1 MDGTID
7 REERHRLIDMIT
19 AAWKT
24 KVIGE
29 AVGLGLIEALAAG
42 RHDSAAIAQSL
53 GADEDGVMRLL
64 RALAVLGLVTHE
76 GSDRFSLTPLGDCLR
91 KDAPDSL
98 YGMSGHWNERM
109 WNSFAN
115 LGVSVMSGE
124 PSVPSGPDHFVQQ
137 QADPAR
143 ADVFNRAMAEG
154 SLRVGRALARA
165 YDFSDVKT
173 VRDVGGGYGALLV
186 GLLEAHPHLRGE
198 IFDLATL
205 GDAALKW
212 QDGQPVRDRIA
223 YLGGS
228 FFDAVPPGADLL
240 LLKFILHDWNDA
252 RCRTILS
259 NCRDAIGDGR
269 ILIIERIV
277 PDRVGPGDEDVIR
290 GDLIMLSVGGKER
303 TEAEYRA
310 LLSATGLDMTG
321 ITQIDDRY
329 AAIEAR
335 RVG

>member
-29 AVGLGLIEALAAG
+29 AVGLGLIEELAAG

-53 GADEDGVMRLL
+53 GASEDGVMRLL

-76 GSDRFSLTPLGDCLR
+76 GSDRFSPTPLGDCLR

-115 LGVSVMSGE
+115 LGVSVKSGE

-186 GLLEAHPHLRGE
+186 ACSKPIPICAAKFLIWPRS
-198 IFDLATL
+198 ATL
-205 GDAALKW
+205 RSIGRTGSPFEIALPISAAAFSMPFRPARTSFSSNSFCMIGTTSGV
-212 QDGQPVRDRIA
+212 GQSCPTAGMR
-223 YLGGS
+223 LGT
-228 FFDAVPPGADLL
+228 GA
-240 LLKFILHDWNDA
+240 
-252 RCRTILS
+252 S
-259 NCRDAIGDGR
+259 
-269 ILIIERIV
+269 
-277 PDRVGPGDEDVIR
+277 
-290 GDLIMLSVGGKER
+290 
-303 TEAEYRA
+303 
-310 LLSATGLDMTG
+310 
-321 ITQIDDRY
+321 
-329 AAIEAR
+329 
-335 RVG
+335 